1 MIAEIMIAEII
12 IIILTE
18 KNQLLLS
25 SNNSHH
31 HEDEKICHMTMA
43 NINIGQDGFT
53 GEVVLKI
60 SPDEQSMNEEFDEYT
75 QFYNNHWYSRRIYYC
90 ISDKKQYSSYYFEYI
105 VYDETKIPISPG
117 DTIYDAGDRHIE
129 YPCFYTDQ

>member
-1 MIAEIMIAEII
+1 MIISKREVDLLLLWELLEIYSLVYSLQLLCPDVLLELFPQADTIITEIMIAEIMIAEII

-60 SPDEQSMNEEFDEYT
+60 SPDE
-75 QFYNNHWYSRRIYYC
+75 
-90 ISDKKQYSSYYFEYI
+90 
-105 VYDETKIPISPG
+105 
-117 DTIYDAGDRHIE
+117 
-129 YPCFYTDQ
+129 